1 MCKAHPSGQW
11 MLITA
16 KRERVFINSVS
27 SSVVVW
33 SCIIEQDV
41 KSLALSHT
49 DLILIWDL
57 SSVLMFKLPTP
68 NRISALDHSWRC
80 CIIAFF
86 ITGSDGGWKCPAVFY
101 IVTAYVHVISW
112 SHFDVNLN

>member
-1 MCKAHPSGQW
+1 ML
-11 MLITA
+11 LITA

-41 KSLALSHT
+41 KSLSLSHT
-49 DLILIWDL
+49 DLIFIWDL

-68 NRISALDHSWRC
+68 NKIRALDHSWRC
-80 CIIAFF
+80 CIITLLLQEVMGDGNVLQFF
-86 ITGSDGGWKCPAVFY
+86 FVFFCY
-101 IVTAYVHVISW
+101 S
-112 SHFDVNLN
+112 